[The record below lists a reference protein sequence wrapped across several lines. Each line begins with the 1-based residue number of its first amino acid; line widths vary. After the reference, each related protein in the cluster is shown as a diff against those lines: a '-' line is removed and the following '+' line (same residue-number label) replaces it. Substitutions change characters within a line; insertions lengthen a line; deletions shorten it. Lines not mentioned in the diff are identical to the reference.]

1 VLCTQYL
8 RWMPFFN
15 GMATIDERKLNSQ
28 AIAVLFI
35 GDI

>member
-15 GMATIDERKLNSQ
+15 GMTTRDERKLNSQ
-28 AIAVLFI
+28 AIAVPL
-35 GDI
+35 G